1 MIVNLVT
8 FHSGANLR
16 PGDIEGVEKRDE
28 RRWIIAQVKTDLRDV
43 GKPRRKWRDGKS
55 ANGGSHAFPIGGVMA
70 AFAWKVV
77 IAPSRLLRIMSA

>member
-43 GKPRRKWRDGKS
+43 GKPRRNQRDGTP
-55 ANGGSHAFPIGGVMA
+55 ANGGSHDFLIGGAMA
-70 AFAWKVV
+70 ASAWNPDRQV
-77 IAPSRLLRIMSA
+77 LG